1 MAAAGSSPSPLPPAG
16 GNDDD
21 DGSDDRDFLVPG
33 IPLPPAAAGISSGG
47 APRATAKVFLLHG
60 PSGAGKTMYCRQF
73 LAEGM
78 ARGDRC
84 MYLDTSAQAGAREAA
99 ALFSGLSTGPGGS
112 IQVLSLHDLLD
123 GGSIRE
129 ISGGGG
135 GVGRRGA
142 AAKAPERIIAGLRRQ
157 VASVPGGAE
166 QHGSRP
172 LRLAVDSLT
181 PLLLLMGKRGV
192 MRFTSEL
199 SSLLKEGQQAFAAS
213 SSSSTAILTIASM
226 DRDLVSVLGSLV
238 DGTLEMKLEEQG
250 GSEGE
255 QQQGGGLSP
264 PGARKRSIRLSSLK
278 GAYHRPFWVS
288 FEIAEDGSIT
298 FSPGSASSASTGTG
312 AGLTCT
318 LCGKPVGRTPVV
330 ESDFVFDTKKCAD
343 TYRKF
348 YDAYGSSIPETGLPS
363 KVVDIGFF
371 FVDIVGLSDPRLSV
385 KSQVQ
390 KIEALNRF
398 IGECEAFKKTPAG
411 KKLVLPAGDGMAIGF
426 LLNPELPLELAIQLH
441 RKLAQYNRD
450 RRSQEDRVQV
460 RIGLGSG
467 PIFTVSDLTDAQN
480 VWGPGIIL
488 ARRVMDAGDE
498 GHILLAGNIAEDLI
512 ALKDEYRS
520 FIRLISDSY
529 DIKHGQKI
537 RLYSAHS
544 ADFGNP
550 RLPSRVKS

>member
-1 MAAAGSSPSPLPPAG
+1 MTARSSLPPAG
-16 GNDDD
+16 GDD
-21 DGSDDRDFLVPG
+21 DGSSDDYDFLVPG
-33 IPLPPAAAGISSGG
+33 IPRPPAAGGSSSG

-84 MYLDTSAQAGAREAA
+84 IYLDTSAQAGAREAA

-123 GGSIRE
+123 GSSIGE
-129 ISGGGG
+129 IGGGG
-135 GVGRRGA
+135 GRRGA

-157 VASVPGGAE
+157 IASAPGGAS
-166 QHGSRP
+166 QDSSNNSGRP

-192 MRFTSEL
+192 MRFTAEL
-199 SSLLKEGQQAFAAS
+199 SSLLKERQTSAA
-213 SSSSTAILTIASM
+213 SSTAILTIASM

-238 DGTLEMKLEEQG
+238 DGTLEMKLEEQE

-255 QQQGGGLSP
+255 QQGGSAAP
-264 PGARKRSIRLSSLK
+264 SARKRSIRLSSLK
-278 GAYHRPFWVS
+278 GAYHQPSWVS
-288 FEIAEDGSIT
+288 FEIAEDGSVA
-298 FSPGSASSASTGTG
+298 FSPGSAPSTSSAAG

-318 LCGKPVGRTPVV
+318 LCGKPVGRTPII
-330 ESDFVFDTKKCAD
+330 ESDFVFDSRKCAD

-348 YDAYGSSIPETGLPS
+348 HDAYGSSMPETGLPS

-390 KIEALNRF
+390 KIEALNRL
-398 IGECEAFKKTPAG
+398 IGECEAFKRTLAG

-441 RKLAQYNRD
+441 RRLAVYNRD

-467 PIFTVSDLTDAQN
+467 PIFTVSDLNDAQN

-529 DIKHGQKI
+529 EIKHGQKI

>member
-1 MAAAGSSPSPLPPAG
+1 MAAAGSSSPLPPAG

-21 DGSDDRDFLVPG
+21 SSSGDDHDFLVPG
-33 IPLPPAAAGISSGG
+33 IPRPPTAAGSGG
-47 APRATAKVFLLHG
+47 APRASAKVFLLYG

-99 ALFSGLSTGPGGS
+99 ALFFGLSTSPGGS

-142 AAKAPERIIAGLRRQ
+142 AATAPERIIAGLRRQ
-157 VASVPGGAE
+157 VASAPGGAE

-192 MRFTSEL
+192 MRFTAEL
-199 SSLLKEGQQAFAAS
+199 SSLLKEERQAFAA

-238 DGTLEMKLEEQG
+238 DGTLEMKIEEQE

-255 QQQGGGLSP
+255 QQGGGFSP

-278 GAYHRPFWVS
+278 GAYHRPSWVS
-288 FEIAEDGSIT
+288 FEIAEDGSVA
-298 FSPGSASSASTGTG
+298 FSPGSASSASAGTG

-348 YDAYGSSIPETGLPS
+348 YDAYGSSMPETGLPS

-390 KIEALNRF
+390 KIEALNRL
-398 IGECEAFKKTPAG
+398 IGECEAFKRTPAG

-498 GHILLAGNIAEDLI
+498 GHILLAGNMAEDLI

-529 DIKHGQKI
+529 EIKHGQKI